1 MWNWHGLG
9 DDFVDSRFSDET
21 GKNPFEVSEFE
32 YVHFL
37 PDGTLFERLFEI
49 LSILFENTGKS
60 TLTVLVT
67 MKSLI
72 FRYFYF
78 NFQAWNLLP
87 KH

>member
-1 MWNWHGLG
+1 MTILWTV
-9 DDFVDSRFSDET
+9 DFRMKREKRVC
-21 GKNPFEVSEFE
+21 VSEFE

-49 LSILFENTGKS
+49 LSVLFENTGKS